1 MLCHV
6 GAELTSAS
14 FRNLN
19 AGIEA
24 GDVAFVNA
32 GFDQRMERM
41 FWQIPP
47 VPAGTDQ
54 ITLNPLTWTVTQ
66 YKTSTPSVPPSDAP
80 VAIYDAGYYNI
91 GVRPSSD
98 DPGDDGT
105 DPFGNPLSIVRS
117 LQATYGDPSMIK
129 VPGAA
134 MNCGPT
140 LVKNATGYPLLSG
153 SLRAGERTRV
163 TGSFKTPNLRNVEL
177 HAPYFHNGGKATLM
191 QVLEFYDDG
200 GDFANFERAPLMRP
214 LGLAPDQIR
223 DVIAF
228 LLSLTDER
236 VRYQRAP
243 FDHPQLFVPNGVT
256 ATGADN
262 LIEVPPTGAAGGQPL
277 GRFLNLN
284 PFMQ

>member
-1 MLCHV
+1 
-6 GAELTSAS
+6 
-14 FRNLN
+14 
-19 AGIEA
+19 
-24 GDVAFVNA
+24 
-32 GFDQRMERM
+32 
-41 FWQIPP
+41 
-47 VPAGTDQ
+47 
-54 ITLNPLTWTVTQ
+54 
-66 YKTSTPSVPPSDAP
+66 
-80 VAIYDAGYYNI
+80 
-91 GVRPSSD
+91 
-98 DPGDDGT
+98 
-105 DPFGNPLSIVRS
+105 
-117 LQATYGDPSMIK
+117 MIK

-153 SLRAGERTRV
+153 SMRAGERTRV